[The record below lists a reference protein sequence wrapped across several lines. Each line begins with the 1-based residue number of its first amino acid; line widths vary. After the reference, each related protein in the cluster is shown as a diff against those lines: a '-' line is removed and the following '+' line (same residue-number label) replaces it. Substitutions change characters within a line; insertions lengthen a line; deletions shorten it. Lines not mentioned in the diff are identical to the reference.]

1 MKPIQSNTV
10 LIRIRFILFSLLFFS
25 GAIRMLAAD
34 TLYLDRE
41 KAIRLVEGENF
52 SYVVDRNG
60 EYTIDD
66 VIAMDFRTE
75 VSEEDRNEIYEA
87 ASVWVKIVIR
97 NVSSGSLC
105 SYLYWEPNGYAYI
118 EEDSFSVIEVKT
130 GQFLPFTARDV
141 QTTDPVLQIVVP
153 ANGTRTVYLRIDQTA
168 ESFDWFSDLDS
179 NLIESSAWMRD
190 SSDRN
195 WQYGIFF
202 GVLFFIVL
210 YNLIFYFT
218 LRDKSY
224 LMYVFFMAFI
234 TIVWAN
240 ANNFTFRY
248 LFPESLHARLLTI
261 NINYF
266 SMCLGSVFY
275 LLFTMRYLRTK
286 DLLPRW
292 HVALKIMLI
301 VALLLFVLGVVVYLI
316 WGTQIG
322 FTSITMTTL
331 LFILISMVPASGA
344 LCKKY
349 APAWYFIIGNGV
361 LFVMLFL
368 QMMHILPSDVVFGYV
383 TLVQVGTLV
392 QVSMFSL
399 GLAKRISVIRDDRE
413 KAQEESIEQM
423 KVNEELKTK
432 VNRELEQKVSER
444 TAELSEQKKIVEEK
458 NKDILDSITYAK
470 RLQQAI
476 LPSEEMWSSAL
487 RDSFI
492 FYQPKDIVAGDF
504 YWMER
509 RDNVVFVAAADCTGH
524 GVPGAMVSVV
534 CSNALNRGFK
544 EFGIDDPG
552 RLLDKVRELVLE
564 TFSKSADQVKDGMD
578 ISLARIDLSTREIV
592 WAGANNPLWYV
603 AGGIVNEIKAD
614 KQPIGIAD
622 APLPFT
628 NHRIQLASGDLIYL
642 FTDGFADQF
651 GGPKGKK
658 FKYKPLLELVLSVAP
673 KPMKE
678 QNEILQRT
686 ILEWKGPLEQIDDI
700 CIVGIRV

>member
-1 MKPIQSNTV
+1 M
-10 LIRIRFILFSLLFFS
+10 IRTQVILLHALLFLC
-25 GAIRMLAAD
+25 ALQVKAAD

-41 KAIRLVEGENF
+41 KAIKLVEGVNY
-52 SYVVDRNG
+52 SYVIDRNS

-66 VIAMDFRTE
+66 VIDMDFRTE
-75 VSEEDRNEIYEA
+75 VSEADRNVIYEA
-87 ASVWVKIVIR
+87 GSVWVKIAIR
-97 NVSSGSLC
+97 NISSGALSA
-105 SYLYWEPNGYAYI
+105 YLYWEPNGYAYI

-141 QTTDPVLQIVVP
+141 QTTDPVIQIVVP
-153 ANGTRTVYLRIDQTA
+153 GDGTRTVYLRIDQTA

-179 NLIESSAWMRD
+179 NLIESSAWLRD

-218 LRDKSY
+218 LRDRSY

-248 LFPESLHARLLTI
+248 IFPEALNARLLTI

-266 SMCLGSVFY
+266 AMCLGSIFY
-275 LLFTMRYLRTK
+275 VLFTMHYLRTK

-292 HVALKIMLI
+292 HRALKIML
-301 VALLLFVLGVVVYLI
+301 VLAMMLFVMGVAVYLI

-322 FTSITMTTL
+322 FMSITMATL
-331 LFILISMVPASGA
+331 LYILISMVPAASA
-344 LCKKY
+344 LRRKY

-368 QMMHILPSDVVFGYV
+368 QMTHILPSDVVFGYV

-413 KAQEESIEQM
+413 KAQEESIEQL
-423 KVNEELKTK
+423 KINEELKTK

-476 LPSEEMWSSAL
+476 LPSEEMWNAAL
-487 RDSFI
+487 KDSFI
-492 FYQPKDIVAGDF
+492 FYLPKDIVAGDF
-504 YWMER
+504 YWLER
-509 RDNVVFVAAADCTGH
+509 RENVVFVAAADCTGH

-552 RLLDKVRELVLE
+552 KLLDKVRELVLD

-578 ISLARIDLSTREIV
+578 ISLARIDLTTREVI

-603 AGGIVNEIKAD
+603 SGGAVNEIKAN
-614 KQPIGIAD
+614 KQPIGITD
-622 APLPFT
+622 APAPFT

-658 FKYKPLLELVLSVAP
+658 FKYKPLQELVLAIAA

-678 QNEILQRT
+678 QERILHQT
-686 ILEWKGPLEQIDDI
+686 IYGWKGPLEQIDDI
-700 CIVGIRV
+700 CIIGIRV